1 MLVTI
6 YFFGKNQSLISLMPE
21 IILYT
26 MISIRFIPAFNSL
39 SSSFTYIKI
48 GGAAINIIFNDL
60 KKLQKSKDDYKISKN
75 RNIIYKN
82 GKDNF
87 LTIKIFFISIRINQI
102 LP

>member
-1 MLVTI
+1 
-6 YFFGKNQSLISLMPE
+6 MPE

-60 KKLQKSKDDYKISKN
+60 KNFKNPKMIIKYQKIEILFIKMVKI
-75 RNIIYKN
+75 
-82 GKDNF
+82 
-87 LTIKIFFISIRINQI
+87 IF
-102 LP
+102 